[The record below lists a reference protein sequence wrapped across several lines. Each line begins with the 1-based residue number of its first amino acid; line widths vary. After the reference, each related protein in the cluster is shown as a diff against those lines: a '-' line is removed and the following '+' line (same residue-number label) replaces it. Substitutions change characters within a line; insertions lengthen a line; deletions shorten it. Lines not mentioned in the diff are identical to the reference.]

1 MVNIDQLIEEE
12 SNKYVSSTALI
23 ELGRFCYEGTVTE
36 REAEDMI
43 ETASQESFQAGA
55 SFILH
60 QNRWRKVEDLYL
72 IKSFPLDIIIRATQE
87 DNKYYYT
94 TTVFK
99 NKDDLETI
107 KYIIEIES
115 VKDPKYSDSIEW
127 KPII

>member
-1 MVNIDQLIEEE
+1 MTEINKLIE
-12 SNKYVSSTALI
+12 KACI
-23 ELGRFCYEGTVTE
+23 EYCDQVNSVYNEKDIFK
-36 REAEDMI
+36 
-43 ETASQESFQAGA
+43 AGA

-60 QNRWRKVEDLYL
+60 QNRWRKISDLYL
-72 IKSFPLDIIIRATQE
+72 IKSFPLDIIIRTTQE

-94 TTVFK
+94 PTYLK

-115 VKDPKYSDSIEW
+115 AKDPKYSDYIEW